1 MIKDLLISFK
11 DNIKTKSSNP
21 FFGTLMIVWAIKN
34 WNLIYSI
41 FNFDS
46 TLKLQD
52 KIDFIIKHFSSLPF
66 YKTLGNCIWDSF
78 IIIIVSYILINLTR
92 LISNFFEKVI
102 TPYVYKIS
110 DKSSI
115 ILKAEYDKLKQE
127 KEQLENKFEDE
138 RQNRLRIQA
147 DYDKL
152 ESKIKEQASLNSI
165 KPDNLVIQ
173 QKIDNPKV
181 DNKVIKISERLNS
194 EGKMPQFIK
203 YVSNSLNKIPMIKNE
218 PHLSE
223 FVTLGLFKIAD
234 YLGNDEYNY
243 ILTDL
248 GEGVKDRTYDL

>member
-21 FFGTLMIVWAIKN
+21 FFGTLIIVWSIKN

-46 TLKLQD
+46 DLKLNN
-52 KIDFIIKHFSSLPF
+52 KIDFIIKHFTNLPF
-66 YKTLGNCIWDSF
+66 YKTLACCILDSF
-78 IIIIVSYILINLTR
+78 LIIINSYILINLTR

-102 TPYVYKIS
+102 TPNVYSLS

-115 ILKAEYDKLKQE
+115 VLKTEYDKLKQE
-127 KEQLENKFEDE
+127 KEKLENKFEEE
-138 RQNRLRIQA
+138 RQNRLRIQS

-152 ESKIKEQASLNSI
+152 ETKLKEQLSSSNI
-165 KPDNLVIQ
+165 KSDNLTIQ
-173 QKIDNPKV
+173 QKISNPTDESKI
-181 DNKVIKISERLNS
+181 IKITDRLTS
-194 EGKMPQFIK
+194 EGKLPQFIK
-203 YVSNSLNKIPMIKNE
+203 YVSNSLNKIPMVKNE

-223 FVTLGLFKIAD
+223 FVTLGLFEITNH
-234 YLGNDEYNY
+234 YGNDKYNY

-248 GEGVKDRTYDL
+248 GKSVKDKTYD